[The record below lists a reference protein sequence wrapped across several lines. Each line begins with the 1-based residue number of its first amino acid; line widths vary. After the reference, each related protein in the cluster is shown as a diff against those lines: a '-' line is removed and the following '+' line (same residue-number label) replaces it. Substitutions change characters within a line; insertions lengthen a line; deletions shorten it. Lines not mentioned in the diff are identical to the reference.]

1 MKVAHFIDSGGFY
14 GAERMLIEL
23 ILASKTDIE
32 HTVYSIGEPN
42 QTEKPLEKELKRH
55 NIALKVVRMPKFSLG
70 RARQLLLDVE
80 KDGTQI
86 AHSHGYKFNICF
98 GLLKHKLNSMKCVAT
113 IHGYVPVRLPQKLWF
128 YHLVETAL
136 FQKLDKLFLVS
147 PHMQFFPK
155 FRHLKR
161 DKVTTIVNGIRASKN
176 SVVSRCQNG
185 CISLLFVGRLSP
197 EKGVADLIDIVN
209 RVNKDG
215 KSVSLTVIG
224 DGPLKSLLM
233 KKVSQLEMTNVVSF
247 LGYVDAPSARMRE
260 FSALVINS
268 ITEGV
273 PITLLEAMSEGLPI
287 ISTNVGGI
295 HHVLGDE
302 YPYICSVDSKMNL
315 EEKIRAFLKTDDET
329 KKRLGEYVY
338 HRFNTY
344 FTACIMAQRYT
355 FEYKKVLK
363 G

>member
-32 HTVYSIGEPN
+32 HIVYSIGEPN
-42 QTEKPLEKELKRH
+42 QTEKPLEKELRRNRILFK
-55 NIALKVVRMPKFSLG
+55 AVRMPKFSLS
-70 RARQLLLDVE
+70 RASQLLLDVE

-86 AHSHGYKFNICF
+86 AHSHGYKFNIYL
-98 GLLKHKLNSMKCVAT
+98 GLLKHKFTTMKCVAT
-113 IHGYVPVRLPQKLWF
+113 IHGYIPARFPQKLWL
-128 YHLVETAL
+128 YQLADSVCAWRLE
-136 FQKLDKLFLVS
+136 KIFLVS
-147 PHMQFFPK
+147 PHMQLFQK
-155 FRHLKR
+155 FRYLKR
-161 DKVTTIVNGIRASKN
+161 SKVSTIVNGIRASE
-176 SVVSRCQNG
+176 SSAAPRCQNR

-209 RVNKDG
+209 RMNENG

-224 DGPLKSLLM
+224 DGPLKPLLIE
-233 KKVSQLEMTNVVSF
+233 KVCKLEMTNDVSF
-247 LGYVDAPSARMRE
+247 LGYVDAPSERMHE
-260 FSALVINS
+260 YSALVINS
-268 ITEGV
+268 TSEGV
-273 PITLLEAMSEGLPI
+273 PITLLEAMSKGLPV

-295 HHVLGDE
+295 HHVLGNE
-302 YPYICSVDSKMNL
+302 YPYICSVDNKMKL
-315 EEKIRAFLKTDDET
+315 EEKIRAFLNTDDET
-329 KKRLGEYVY
+329 KKRFGEYVY

-355 FEYKKVLK
+355 FEYKKVVK